1 MKISRSVALIAPT
14 AGFLLGFLDF
24 VWIKYVPFPF
34 GGLGNSIAV
43 WAVAAFLLTYF
54 SRWPLPH
61 ATLGAII
68 FLVAAVPS
76 YYTAAALIQNDDW
89 SNLYALPSLL
99 WMALAVVAGALFGTG
114 GAVARTPSRWQIP
127 ASALPPAILF
137 AEATLQLARLTTRTA
152 KLPETLAYAALLTA
166 LALGITLAIA
176 PPWRP
181 RALTLAYA
189 LPLTAVGYLMLLAT
203 GFR

>member
-1 MKISRSVALIAPT
+1 MKISRSVALFAPA

-43 WAVAAFLLTYF
+43 WAVAAFLLTFF
-54 SRWPLPH
+54 SRRPMPH
-61 ATLGAII
+61 AVLGAII
-68 FLVAAVPS
+68 FLVTAVPS

-99 WMALAVVAGALFGTG
+99 WMALAVIAGALFGTG
-114 GAVARTPSRWQIP
+114 GVLARTPSRWQIP

-137 AEATLQLARLTTRTA
+137 AEATLQLARLPARTRD
-152 KLPETLAYAALLTA
+152 LPETVAYAALLAA
-166 LALGITLAIA
+166 LALAITLIIA
-176 PPWRP
+176 RPWRP
-181 RALTLAYA
+181 RGLALAYA
-189 LPLTAVGYLMLLAT
+189 LPLTAAGYLLLLAT